1 MKATIVTFLAFA
13 ALAIAAPN
21 VDVVEKRQTDNAAA
35 IQAAQAAKCK
45 ALSSKNELSCC
56 GSIQSAKPS
65 QIAATGG
72 GALLDLLTGLL
83 GGTNIPVALNCKLS
97 SDPPL

>member
-1 MKATIVTFLAFA
+1 MKFTIVTIFAFA

-21 VDVVEKRQTDNAAA
+21 VDVIEKRQTDTATA
-35 IQAAQAAKCK
+35 IQAAQAAKCEAK
-45 ALSSKNELSCC
+45 SEKSELNCC

-72 GALLDLLTGLL
+72 GGLLDLLTGLL
-83 GGTNIPVALNCKLS
+83 GGE
-97 SDPPL
+97 